1 MGSMFSVLIIAEG
14 EPRRLELSQMVRGL
28 GCAPL
33 CFRARQVTPMMVR
46 DLRAQLILLEVSLPD
61 GDGLVVL
68 DFLETRQQLRK
79 IPLVV
84 VSAHPEMEYDL
95 PDVLDFLPLPVN
107 QERLRGAIKRVK
119 ESTEMLFTPPTPVEL
134 APIKDHLLEH
144 SGLHFSPRNLRLLE
158 RGLQRRMQ
166 ALLINDYREYFTYL
180 EKYHEARDELNK
192 LVGMLTVGETS
203 FFRYRAHKEALA
215 THVLP
220 ELIRERQAEKRLRIW
235 SAGCSTG
242 EEPYSLAMLML
253 EKFPGLLDWDIKILA
268 TDINKRSLR
277 RAREGVYRPHA
288 LRYLRDDYRQR
299 YFRQFEQHY
308 LVKPLVRQWVEFD
321 YLNLQSNTYP
331 AEGNGTANLDLIL
344 CRNVMIYFNLETM
357 RSIIARFRQCLK
369 PDGYLFL
376 GHSETLQNVSEE
388 FQRHQCHGAYFYRPK
403 VDKPVE
409 QSPAPSPPPA
419 KPVVAEVPVEPE
431 PSFDFNETLARAL
444 QAFDGEDFP
453 ESERLFKEILAE
465 RQDSVLAMVG
475 LGMICVNRGE
485 FDSARSWCARAI
497 GCDDLCPDAYLLRG
511 VILDAEE
518 QLERAVVEFQ
528 KVLWLDSGFVV
539 AHYLLS
545 KVHLR
550 LGKDDQARRSLRNA
564 LIQLEKSDEE
574 NTIPWSGGISRSVFM
589 EICRRDMEEQA
600 GVSTR

>member
-14 EPRRLELSQMVRGL
+14 EQRRLELSKLVREM

-33 CFRARQVTPMMVR
+33 CFMARQVTPMMIR
-46 DLRAQLILLEVSLPD
+46 DLRVPLILLEVSLPD

-68 DFLETRQQLRK
+68 DFLETRQELRK
-79 IPLVV
+79 IPLIV

-95 PDVLDFLPLPVN
+95 PDVLDFLPLPVS
-107 QERLRGAIKRVK
+107 QDRLRGAIKRVK
-119 ESTEMLFTPPTPVEL
+119 ESREMLFVPPTPTEL
-134 APIKDHLLEH
+134 TPIKDYLLEH

-166 ALLINDYREYFTYL
+166 ALLITSYREYFSYL
-180 EKYHEARDELNK
+180 ERYHEARDELNK

-220 ELIRERQAEKRLRIW
+220 DLIRERQKEKRLRIW

-242 EEPYSLAMLML
+242 EEPYSLAILML

-299 YFRQFEQHY
+299 YFRNFEQHY
-308 LVKPLVRQWVEFD
+308 LIKPVVRQWVEFD

-331 AEGNGTANLDLIL
+331 AEGNGTSSLDLIL

-357 RSIIARFRQCLK
+357 RNIIARFHHCLR

-376 GHSETLQNVSEE
+376 GHSETLQNVSEQ
-388 FQRHQCHGAYFYRPK
+388 FQRHQCHSAYFYRPK
-403 VDKPVE
+403 GEKPVE
-409 QSPAPSPPPA
+409 RPLEKAPLPIKPNVEVVPDEAESPFDLD
-419 KPVVAEVPVEPE
+419 EV
-431 PSFDFNETLARAL
+431 LARAL
-444 QAFDGEDFP
+444 QSFDGEDFV
-453 ESERLFKEILAE
+453 EAERLFKEILDQQQE
-465 RQDSVLAMVG
+465 SVLAMVG
-475 LGMICVNRGE
+475 LGMVCVNRGD
-485 FDSARSWCARAI
+485 FDSARRWCARAI

-545 KVHLR
+545 KVNLR
-550 LGKDDQARRSLRNA
+550 LGRNDQARRSLRNA
-564 LIQLEKSDEE
+564 LVQLEKSDEE
-574 NTIPWSGGISRSVFM
+574 NTVPWSGGISRTVFM

-600 GVSTR
+600 EVSNR